1 MDGKYIYKVP
11 GAAELS
17 PLFLLLLKSDIIHTP
32 EYIPRTWQLGGT
44 RPSRDGTA
52 VHGVAYVCHSARKC
66 EDRLARSR
74 VDLTAQASF
83 LTRASAQQLQ
93 PVQAQRAHAR
103 ASKHASGLGLGWL
116 GLALKFR
123 VGVAVAAGRGRK
135 QSHRRGE
142 NPSQNIRL
150 VTKPYLIETGS
161 FLCGY
166 I

>member
-66 EDRLARSR
+66 EDRLVSMFIPRWSFQLRTERCITVVVVVGLLLLPQLSR
-74 VDLTAQASF
+74 
-83 LTRASAQQLQ
+83 
-93 PVQAQRAHAR
+93 
-103 ASKHASGLGLGWL
+103 
-116 GLALKFR
+116 
-123 VGVAVAAGRGRK
+123 
-135 QSHRRGE
+135 
-142 NPSQNIRL
+142 
-150 VTKPYLIETGS
+150 
-161 FLCGY
+161 
-166 I
+166 